1 MKINKVEIKNFY
13 SIKSSVLNFDKFK
26 GLVLVKG
33 KNKDTGGSNGAG
45 KSAFIEGVVW
55 GLFGRTIRKS
65 TEEALVNVYTK
76 V

>member
-26 GLVLVKG
+26 GLVLLKG

-45 KSAFIEGVVW
+45 KSAFIE
-55 GLFGRTIRKS
+55 
-65 TEEALVNVYTK
+65 
-76 V
+76 